1 VDPRTVIR
9 AGYGRSF
16 DIGVFGTLFGHV
28 VTQNLPVLANQNLTN
43 AGANTSA
50 FNLAVGPTAFVFPS
64 IPSNGL
70 IPIPNGVSA
79 KVRGDPQLLPT
90 VDAWNLS
97 MQRQLTNS
105 VSATLA
111 YVGNKGSHTF
121 AGDGQTVTLN
131 GVAACIPGS
140 QSVNGQALCWNPKAP
155 STAPTTGQT
164 ETSNTNYLRHY
175 YNQFGWT
182 QGLTYYHDGFDTHYN
197 ALQATLDKHFSQ
209 GLQFTARY
217 SWQRA
222 FNYGN
227 NDYAEIDRSVNY
239 GRFDDLREQE
249 FQLYGNYSLPFGRN
263 KQFFSNAPKWA
274 DYLIGGYNLSPS
286 LNWSSGLPFSP
297 SYGECGSDIPNG
309 PCQPNKAIGR
319 MPTNLTSFN
328 TTSHSRTYFTPYPA
342 FGPNGST
349 TGPFSRPNLD
359 TFGDAQRNS
368 YTGPS
373 FFNTDLAASKS
384 IPIHE
389 DITAQ
394 FRLDAFNVFNHINP
408 ANPGNGNP
416 VCIDCTGTGI
426 ITAMAIGASPRQ
438 LEFSVTVSF

>member
-1 VDPRTVIR
+1 
-9 AGYGRSF
+9 
-16 DIGVFGTLFGHV
+16 
-28 VTQNLPVLANQNLTN
+28 
-43 AGANTSA
+43 
-50 FNLAVGPTAFVFPS
+50 
-64 IPSNGL
+64 
-70 IPIPNGVSA
+70 
-79 KVRGDPQLLPT
+79 
-90 VDAWNLS
+90 
-97 MQRQLTNS
+97 M
-105 VSATLA
+105 
-111 YVGNKGSHTF
+111 
-121 AGDGQTVTLN
+121 
-131 GVAACIPGS
+131 
-140 QSVNGQALCWNPKAP
+140 NGQGLCWNPNAP
-155 STAPTTGQT
+155 STLPTAGQT

-182 QGLTYYHDGFDTHYN
+182 QDLTYYHDGFDTHYN

-222 FNYGN
+222 FNYAN

-263 KQFFSNAPKWA
+263 KQFFSSAPKWV
-274 DYLIGGYNLSPS
+274 DYLVGGYNLSPS

-309 PCQPNKAIGR
+309 PCQPNKAIGT

-373 FFNTDLAASKS
+373 FFNTDLAASKNYS
-384 IPIHE
+384 HPREHHSPVPFRCLQCLQSHQSGQSRKQLHRLQRRRAHHRDGNWSVAASTGVLC
-389 DITAQ
+389 DIELLI
-394 FRLDAFNVFNHINP
+394 RLRFA
-408 ANPGNGNP
+408 
-416 VCIDCTGTGI
+416 
-426 ITAMAIGASPRQ
+426 AMKSRD
-438 LEFSVTVSF
+438 